1 MDTTINQGAYMKSLN
16 RINLLALVVMA
27 LFATG
32 LFAQEM
38 RFQGRLTGPGPSFTP
53 VTTTTPVR
61 FRIYDHPTNTTP
73 VLWGETQNI
82 TPAASGVFST
92 NLGVTV
98 PLNTVDFSQT
108 LYLGV
113 RVGTDPEMVPRYMLA
128 STPSAFYANKAG
140 DSPDLGRPGP
150 HRLCGTHG
158 RGLYGQRQQHRNFQR

>member
-1 MDTTINQGAYMKSLN
+1 MKLLN

-73 VLWGETQNI
+73 VLWEETQNI

-140 DSPDLGRPGP
+140 DSQTLAAWPAQALRNSRARPLRATSAAP
-150 HRLCGTHG
+150 ELSAVTVPA
-158 RGLYGQRQQHRNFQR
+158 